1 MVAGGGA
8 DAILKSGVSMHV
20 FMRRQFETD
29 DDAQRMSLDTLDD
42 LLTLMATE
50 RCAEA
55 RILCKGPGMP
65 VLIELPATAA
75 AQRRVTADID
85 MRIAKRMDLNR
96 MAKHLQP
103 LSSEEWM
110 SEEQR
115 THYRAT
121 GDINWR
127 YYGTPQDRRFGLD

>member
-1 MVAGGGA
+1 MRFGYL
-8 DAILKSGVSMHV
+8 LK
-20 FMRRQFETD
+20 QFETD
-29 DDAQRMSLDTLDD
+29 DGAQRVSLDTLDD
-42 LLTLMATE
+42 LLRLMATE

-55 RILCKGPGMP
+55 RVLCKGPGMP

-103 LSSEEWM
+103 LSPEEWM
-110 SEEQR
+110 SEEQS
-115 THYRAT
+115 RALS
-121 GDINWR
+121 GN
-127 YYGTPQDRRFGLD
+127 RRHQLAVLRHTKGPPVWPGLSAALSRVK

>member
-1 MVAGGGA
+1 MQ
-8 DAILKSGVSMHV
+8 V

-29 DDAQRMSLDTLDD
+29 DDAQRISLDTLDD

-55 RILCKGPGMP
+55 RILCKGPGTP

-75 AQRRVTADID
+75 TQRRVSAEVG
-85 MRIAKRMDLNR
+85 MRISKRMDLNR

-103 LSSEEWM
+103 LSPEEWM
-110 SEEQR
+110 SEEQLA
-115 THYRAT
+115 HYRAT
-121 GDINWR
+121 SDINWR
-127 YYGTPQDRRFGLD
+127 YYGTQDDRRFGLE

>member
-1 MVAGGGA
+1 MQVLMGGE
-8 DAILKSGVSMHV
+8 
-20 FMRRQFETD
+20 FERD
-29 DDAQRMSLDTLDD
+29 DDAQGISLDTLDD

-75 AQRRVTADID
+75 AQRRVTADIAR
-85 MRIAKRMDLNR
+85 RIAKRMDLNR

-103 LSSEEWM
+103 LSPEEWM
-110 SEEQR
+110 SEEQLAQ
-115 THYRAT
+115 YRAT